1 MKPGTYVE
9 AQYSTASAREMIRGW
24 LGSNPTDY
32 DIERVARYMRTTLR
46 IGGLMITR
54 ELVRAALEAHP
65 NA

>member
-24 LGSNPTDY
+24 LGPNPTDD
-32 DIERVARYMRTTLR
+32 DIERVARYMRATLR

-54 ELVRAALEAHP
+54 ELVRAALGAHP